1 MRWLKIVWFFFS
13 LQLTQHFYWEVYLEE
28 NLTLKMVK
36 KTAAHSQVHWVSY
49 RLRQFFKCAWCLK
62 TLLFLL
68 SVLFLRINFWI
79 GLSLKFLWFFFF
91 KIRKIC
97 VLAWAMRNLGQTLAI
112 RSDQEH
118 SYQHL
123 LLHWESFVFLQGI
136 KKDLHCLLL
145 LINSYIVLFKD
156 QTV

>member
-1 MRWLKIVWFFFS
+1 MLFFFS

-49 RLRQFFKCAWCLK
+49 RLRQFFKCAWCRK

-68 SVLFLRINFWI
+68 SVLFLQINFWI
-79 GLSLKFLWFFFF
+79 GLSLKFLWFFF
-91 KIRKIC
+91 KSWRSVYKPEQWEI
-97 VLAWAMRNLGQTLAI
+97 WQTLAL

-136 KKDLHCLLL
+136 KKDLQCLLL